1 LIQTDRIGSIP
12 LDHTKLST
20 IYVDNLLLTHTPHYL
35 STGVGLF
42 INILGGEGV
51 DNSPYTP
58 SPPGVS
64 PLIGLPPWL
73 IKPEQPLL

>member
-1 LIQTDRIGSIP
+1 
-12 LDHTKLST
+12 
-20 IYVDNLLLTHTPHYL
+20 VDNLLLTHTPHYL

-58 SPPGVS
+58 SPLGY
-64 PLIGLPPWL
+64 
-73 IKPEQPLL
+73 PLL